1 MTYAVPGIA
10 VDGLGELPLPKI
22 LRSTGAIAAIAACAV
37 LIAGVVFGLPVVL
50 VLLLL
55 VAIFTI
61 AAAQISRRYVTSR
74 LISLIPV
81 MLAVT
86 FLTFIMLSLLPGD
99 PAINVL
105 GNSASPEAIEEFRE
119 KNKLDDPV
127 LVRYFRWL
135 GSAVK
140 GDLGDSVFTNE
151 AVSSGIARTLP
162 ISLQYMVYAQIF
174 ALALALP
181 LGIYGAYRAGGR
193 ADRMMT
199 TSSFGIL
206 AVPNFVLALL
216 FIFFFALGG
225 FEFAGG
231 SRALGAKFLP
241 ATGHVGLGESV
252 VDHFRHWVLPVLALG
267 LGQAVVYLRL
277 LRTDM
282 IATLQEDFVYVAK
295 AKGMSDKRILL
306 MHALRPSS
314 FTLLTV
320 AGINIGA
327 LLAGSLIL
335 ETIFTI
341 PGIGTYLVGAI
352 LQRDW
357 LVVQGVV
364 VVLSVGFVF
373 ANFVVDVLYAV
384 LDPRIRHARSV
395 A

>member
-1 MTYAVPGIA
+1 MSSVGFVAAMICLLWVILCIA
-10 VDGLGELPLPKI
+10 LGWPI
-22 LRSTGAIAAIAACAV
+22 G
-37 LIAGVVFGLPVVL
+37 
-50 VLLLL
+50 VLLFGLL
-55 VAIFTI
+55 VAFTV
-61 AAAQISRRYVTSR
+61 AAMRVSRRYVTSR
-74 LISLIPV
+74 LMSLIPV

-105 GNSASPEAIEEFRE
+105 GNTATPEAIEDFRE
-119 KNKLDDPV
+119 EYRLDDPV
-127 LVRYFRWL
+127 VLRYFRWL
-135 GSAVK
+135 GEAAK
-140 GDLGDSVFTNE
+140 GDLGESAFLNESVGD
-151 AVSSGIARTLP
+151 GISRTLP
-162 ISLQYMVYAQIF
+162 ISLQYMLYAQIF
-174 ALALALP
+174 AMVIAIP

-193 ADRMMT
+193 VDRAMT
-199 TSSFGIL
+199 TTSFGIL

-216 FIFFFALGG
+216 FIFFLALGG
-225 FEFAGG
+225 FEFAN
-231 SRALGAKFLP
+231 RAFGAKVLP
-241 ATGHVGLGESV
+241 ATGHVGFGESI
-252 VDHFRHWVLPVLALG
+252 VDHFKHWALPVFALG

-341 PGIGTYLVGAI
+341 PGIGTYLVSAI
-352 LQRDW
+352 LIRDW

-373 ANFVVDVLYAV
+373 ANFIVDVLYAV
-384 LDPRIRHARSV
+384 LDPRIRHARSI